1 MELRT
6 TPSIRQQFL
15 TKIYRRNNPTS
26 QEFQENENKIENNE
40 DDNEILIKN
49 PEIQKLQHEIIITTP
64 EKRIKRSATPSIDRG
79 KSPLALRNSNGMH
92 VFAEFLTEL
101 LDSSETIPPDVLKKS
116 QTITKSLN
124 ENCAKNPECSLQF
137 YIAMTGII
145 NQITEP
151 GSFVTYDLKLKI
163 EEALSMTIENDS
175 SIELTN
181 LKKSISKMSLKVVTV
196 RFYSDIKKTFVS
208 S

>member
-124 ENCAKNPECSLQF
+124 ENFAKNPEFSLQF